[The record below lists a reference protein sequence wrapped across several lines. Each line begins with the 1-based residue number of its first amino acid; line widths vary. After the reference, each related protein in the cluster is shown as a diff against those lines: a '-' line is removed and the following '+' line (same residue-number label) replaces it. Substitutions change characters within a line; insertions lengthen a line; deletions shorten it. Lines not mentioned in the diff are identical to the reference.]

1 MKKSL
6 TLAICSLVVAVVVTV
21 GAIFA
26 WFTGGD
32 VVYNI
37 QFDIAVVDMRLAL
50 YRVNDFDLDGIPDLD
65 ENGNII
71 LPTDEDGNPDHIFDT
86 NGADSEEAIQQK
98 MQKADTISDFMPTQV
113 YTYRLDVYN
122 HGDVN
127 SRLNLHA
134 ATVAPDGYKVT
145 YTAYYYDQTKQDIVE
160 IPVNALPEGYVDG
173 NSLAN
178 ETEGAS
184 APVPLTVGENDISLS
199 LYIQV
204 KFTLDETYTG
214 DGSEVTDDETT
225 DENGQSVYKYGTT
238 MYITIWA

>member
-65 ENGNII
+65 EHGNVILAKDENGN
-71 LPTDEDGNPDHIFDT
+71 PEHIFDT
-86 NGADSEEAIQQK
+86 NGAANEEAIQQK

-134 ATVAPDGYKVT
+134 ATAAPDGYKVT
-145 YTAYYYDQTKQDIVE
+145 YTAYYYDQTTKLA
-160 IPVNALPEGYVDG
+160 IPVADYVEG
-173 NSLAN
+173 NSLVN

-184 APVPLTVGENDISLS
+184 APVPLTLGKDDISLS

-204 KFTLDETYTG
+204 RFTLDETYTG
-214 DGSEVTDDETT
+214 DGSEVTDDEPTT